1 MRNIADTQEETL
13 MTKEELRFIRI
24 SRGLSVR
31 DFAKRINVSYSL
43 ISRIEGGER
52 RLTDSVKN
60 KIAGAFGLTDE
71 KLLAIKLLIKEVK
84 N

>member
-1 MRNIADTQEETL
+1 VRNIADTQGEML
-13 MTKEELRFIRI
+13 MTIEELRFIRI